1 MHSIDMR
8 SSIQLSTE
16 TKELISSFG
25 SGNET
30 YEDIIK
36 RLYEL
41 AVKQQLRELL
51 LDESDTLSVDEARR
65 YLDA

>member
-8 SSIQLSTE
+8 SSIQLSTQ

-25 SGNET
+25 SSNET

-36 RLYEL
+36 RLYAL

-51 LDESDTLSVDEARR
+51 LDGSDAVSIDEARR
-65 YLDA
+65 YLDE

>member
-8 SSIQLSTE
+8 SSIQISTE

-25 SGNET
+25 SSNET
-30 YEDIIK
+30 YEDVIK
-36 RLYEL
+36 RLYDL

>member
-1 MHSIDMR
+1 MR
-8 SSIQLSTE
+8 SSIQISTE

-25 SGNET
+25 SSNET
-30 YEDIIK
+30 YEDVIK
-36 RLYEL
+36 RLYDL